1 MKRLYVTLIMFA
13 LYTFNG
19 CGTSSDNITNIQTLD
34 TNKEQNEITKNKIT
48 NIDKIRE
55 LIKSNKDITYIV
67 VGDSTRSTEDSPD
80 YFRSLQANLSKYGI
94 ESYLIAK
101 SGRELSEFV
110 SESGYPTYK
119 DVIEKIPNSGKNTI
133 VDIDLS
139 INDLW
144 DYSDHEKDRE
154 IIQARLKRD
163 LKKAISLIKAQK
175 PDTLFLLSCP
185 NPMRAW
191 DQGSSIYIEVY
202 KDISKELDIP
212 FIDFYDEVFKNLTQS
227 QKDTL
232 YRIREGRRDNV
243 HFSRKGQLE
252 MVNFLSKE
260 LGLL

>member
-1 MKRLYVTLIMFA
+1 MNIFKYLYIFMILLSFLA
-13 LYTFNG
+13 
-19 CGTSSDNITNIQTLD
+19 CGSSNRNESSTESVDFITNSVNKHTLNSLEKIKELLKENRD
-34 TNKEQNEITKNKIT
+34 T
-48 NIDKIRE
+48 
-55 LIKSNKDITYIV
+55 TYIV
-67 VGDSTRSTEDSPD
+67 VGDSTRSTEDSPY
-80 YFRSLQANLSKYGI
+80 YFPALNSNLSKYGI

-154 IIQARLKRD
+154 IIQSRLKRD

-191 DQGSSIYIEVY
+191 DEGTSIYIEVY